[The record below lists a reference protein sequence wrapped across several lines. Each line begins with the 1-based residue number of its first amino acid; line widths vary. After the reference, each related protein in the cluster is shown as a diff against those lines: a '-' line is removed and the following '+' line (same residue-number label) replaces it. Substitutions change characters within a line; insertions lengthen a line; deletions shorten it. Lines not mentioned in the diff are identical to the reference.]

1 LTVSR
6 RPGRPRL
13 LREINDRA
21 ALDLLLE
28 HGSVTRTQLVEATGL
43 SKPTATQ
50 LLVRLEAAGLVTMT
64 GTAAGAR
71 GPSAEVY
78 AINSQAGY
86 TVGVD
91 VAPRRIVAAVADITG
106 KTIGTATAPANMKSS
121 PQPASEVVGVIRQA
135 AAAAHVSMHAVGHVA
150 IASPGVHDSD
160 RDLIKHAEH
169 MPAWARPGVL
179 DALRRGLRV
188 PVTIEND
195 VNVVAVAE
203 RRHGAAR
210 GVNSF
215 ALLWVSSGLGLAI
228 DLGGAVHRGATGGA
242 GEVGYMP
249 LPGFGRPRNGGR
261 AFEFQELVSGSAVV
275 ALARE
280 NGIRARTADVA
291 VRRAAESRE
300 TGCSPLLQELAD
312 RLATGI
318 AMIVSVLDPELIVL
332 SGDTMVA
339 GGEHLR
345 APIEHRLHALTPLR
359 PRIAVTAVQGNAV
372 LAGAIQVGLD
382 VVRDEI
388 FTATGRAEAAEGTR

>member
-1 LTVSR
+1 MPR

-43 SKPTATQ
+43 SKPTASQ
-50 LLVRLEAAGLVTMT
+50 LLARLEAAGLVTMT
-64 GTAAGAR
+64 GTTAGAR

-78 AINSQAGY
+78 SINAQAGY

-91 VAPRRIVAAVADITG
+91 VAPRRIVAAVADISG
-106 KTIGTATAPANMKSS
+106 HTIGTATATVNMKSS
-121 PQPASEVVGVIRQA
+121 PEPVAEVVTVIRQA
-135 AAAAHVSMHAVGHVA
+135 AAAGDVPVHAVSHVA
-150 IASPGVHDSD
+150 IASPGVHDSA

-179 DALRRGLRV
+179 AGLRRSLRI

-228 DLGGAVHRGATGGA
+228 DLAGTVHRGATGGA

-249 LPGFGRPRNGGR
+249 LPGFGRPRRGRR
-261 AFEFQELVSGSAVV
+261 AFEFQELVSESAVV

-280 NGIRARTADVA
+280 HGIRARAADVA
-291 VRRAAESRE
+291 VRRAVESQD
-300 TGCSPLLQELAD
+300 TGPRLLQELAD

-345 APIEHRLHALTPLR
+345 APIERRLHALTPLR
-359 PRIAVTAVQGNAV
+359 PRIAVTAVPGNAV

-388 FTATGRAEAAEGTR
+388 FAATGRSEAAEVTR

>member
-1 LTVSR
+1 
-6 RPGRPRL
+6 
-13 LREINDRA
+13 
-21 ALDLLLE
+21 
-28 HGSVTRTQLVEATGL
+28 
-43 SKPTATQ
+43 
-50 LLVRLEAAGLVTMT
+50 
-64 GTAAGAR
+64 
-71 GPSAEVY
+71 
-78 AINSQAGY
+78 
-86 TVGVD
+86 
-91 VAPRRIVAAVADITG
+91 
-106 KTIGTATAPANMKSS
+106 
-121 PQPASEVVGVIRQA
+121 
-135 AAAAHVSMHAVGHVA
+135 
-150 IASPGVHDSD
+150 
-160 RDLIKHAEH
+160 
-169 MPAWARPGVL
+169 MPAWARLGVL
-179 DALRRGLRV
+179 ARLRRSLRV

-203 RRHGAAR
+203 RRHGAAH

-215 ALLWVSSGLGLAI
+215 ALLWVGSGLGLAI
-228 DLGGAVHRGATGGA
+228 DLGGTVHRGATGGA

-249 LPGFGRPRNGGR
+249 LPGFGRPRSGSR

-280 NGIRARTADVA
+280 HGIRARAADVA
-291 VRRAAESRE
+291 VRRAVESQDPGSR
-300 TGCSPLLQELAD
+300 LLQELAD

-359 PRIAVTAVQGNAV
+359 PRIAVTAVPGNAV

-388 FTATGRAEAAEGTR
+388 FTATGRAEAAEGDPMIRMTARKGEAE